1 MANFSTMAFWMVIL
15 TAIEA
20 VGLTLLRIGGLWQT
34 VVAGIIFGVGVVPLL
49 AKTLEYDGIGM
60 VNFIWNVFST
70 ILMFG
75 IGMVFFSE
83 KITRLKTVGILLSFV
98 GLGLILTS
106 DHLQN

>member
-1 MANFSTMAFWMVIL
+1 MSNFSTMAFWMVLL
-15 TAIEA
+15 TGIEA
-20 VGLTLLRIGGLWQT
+20 VGLILLRIGGLWQT
-34 VVAGIIFGVGVVPLL
+34 VAASAIFAVGVVPLL

-83 KITRLKTVGILLSFV
+83 KVTRLKTIGILLSFV
-98 GLGLILTS
+98 GLGLIMMS